1 MPEGPN
7 KRPPSNWMKNLGL
20 WFIILLGLVVV
31 VNVMQGGSSS
41 KGSGNTMAYSDFL
54 SRVDDGSIRTAEIR
68 GDEITGKTSG
78 DDDYRTFNP
87 GDSQLIERLRGK
99 GVRFDAKPEESRS
112 LIATVFI
119 NMLPFLLMIGIWIFV
134 MRQMQNGA
142 GRGAMGFGKSR
153 AKLLTQKE
161 GRVTFDDVA
170 GIDEA
175 REELQEIV
183 DFLKDP
189 GKFSRLGGKIPKG
202 ALLVGPPGTGKTLLA
217 RAIAGEANVPF
228 FSISGSDF
236 VEMFVGVGA
245 SRVRDMFEQGK
256 KSAPCIIFID
266 EIDAVGRS
274 RGAGLGGGNDEREQ
288 TLNQLL
294 VEMDGFDANEGIIII
309 AATNRPDV
317 LDPALLRPGRFDRQ
331 VVVGRPDI
339 DGREQILAVHMKK
352 VPLAPDVLARTIARG
367 TPGFSGADLA
377 NLVNEA
383 ALLAARRGKRQVGMK
398 EFEDA
403 KDKVLMG
410 VERKS
415 MVMTEDEK
423 KMTAYHEA
431 GHALVSLFEDASDP
445 IHKAT
450 IIPRGRAL
458 GMVMRLPERDQYSY
472 HRDKMYANLA
482 VSMGGRVA
490 EEIIFGHS
498 KVSSGASSDI
508 SYATDLARNMV
519 TQWGMSDKLGPLKY
533 ADNQEEVFLGHSI
546 ARTQNV
552 SEETAQL
559 IDAEIR
565 TIVTGAHERATQ
577 LLTQHIDQLH
587 TLAGALLEY
596 ETLSGDEINQV
607 LAGETIDRGSGHG
620 SPRPAGAGTAVSA
633 IPKAGRRGGLGEAP
647 AGA

>member
-1 MPEGPN
+1 MADNN
-7 KRPPSNWMKNLGL
+7 KRPPSPWMKNLGL
-20 WFIILLGLVVV
+20 WFVILLGLVVV
-31 VNVMQGGSSS
+31 VNVMQPSRPAT
-41 KGSGNTMAYSDFL
+41 GSGTALAYSDFL
-54 SRVDDGSIRTAEIR
+54 TKVDEGGIKSADIR
-68 GDEITGKTSG
+68 GDEIVGKTSAG
-78 DDDYRTFNP
+78 EDYRTFNP
-87 GDSQLIERLRGK
+87 GDTQLIERLRLK
-99 GVRFDAKPEESRS
+99 NVRFDAKPEESRS
-112 LIATVFI
+112 LIGQLLI
-119 NMLPFLLMIGIWIFV
+119 NMLPFALMIGIWIFV

-153 AKLLTQKE
+153 AKLLVQKE

-189 GKFSRLGGKIPKG
+189 GRFHRLGGKIPKG

-228 FSISGSDF
+228 FNISGSDF

-294 VEMDGFDANEGIIII
+294 VEMDGFDANEGIIIV

-339 DGREQILAVHMKK
+339 EGREKILAVHMKK
-352 VPLAPDVLARTIARG
+352 VPLAPDVNARTIARG

-383 ALLAARRGKRQVGMK
+383 ALLAARRAKRLVSMRD
-398 EFEDA
+398 FEDA

-415 MVMTEDEK
+415 MVMTDDEK

-431 GHALVSLFEDASDP
+431 GHAVVSMHEAASDP

-472 HRDKMYANLA
+472 HRNKMYANLA

-490 EEIIFGHS
+490 EEIIFGHDL
-498 KVSSGASSDI
+498 VSSGASSDI
-508 SYATDLARNMV
+508 SYATDLARSMV

-533 ADNQEEVFLGHSI
+533 ADNQEEVFLGHSVT
-546 ARTQNV
+546 RTQNV
-552 SEETAQL
+552 SEQTAQM
-559 IDAEIR
+559 IDAEVR
-565 TIVTGAHERATQ
+565 QIVNTGYDRAKQ
-577 LLTQHIDQLH
+577 VLTDNIDQLH
-587 TLAGALLEY
+587 NLAAALLEL
-596 ETLSGDEINQV
+596 ETLSGDEIKKV
-607 LAGETIDRGSGHG
+607 LAGEPIDRANSLGT
-620 SPRPAGAGTAVSA
+620 PTMRPAAGVSA
-633 IPKAGRRGGLGEAP
+633 IPKTGRRGGFGEPAP
-647 AGA
+647 QA

>member
-1 MPEGPN
+1 MNEP
-7 KRPPSNWMKNLGL
+7 KRPQSPWLKSIGL
-20 WFIILLGLVVV
+20 WAAILLALVVV
-31 VNVMQGGSSS
+31 VNVLQGPSTSASGSSL
-41 KGSGNTMAYSDFL
+41 AYSDFL
-54 SRVDDGSIRTAEIR
+54 TKVDDGGVKGVEFRGGDIQGRTTSDEAFRTTIPPM
-68 GDEITGKTSG
+68 GD
-78 DDDYRTFNP
+78 P
-87 GDSQLIERLRGK
+87 QLIEKLRAK
-99 GVRFDAKPEESRS
+99 GVHFDAKPEEQRGFLAQLLLS
-112 LIATVFI
+112 
-119 NMLPFLLMIGIWIFV
+119 MLPFVLMIGIWIFV
-134 MRQMQNGA
+134 MRQMQNGT

-153 AKLLTQKE
+153 AKLLVPKE
-161 GRVTFDDVA
+161 GRVTFEDVA

-189 GKFSRLGGKIPKG
+189 QKFHRLGGKIPKG

-228 FSISGSDF
+228 FNISGSDF

-245 SRVRDMFEQGK
+245 SRVRDMFEQAK
-256 KSAPCIIFID
+256 KSSPCIIFID

-294 VEMDGFDANEGIIII
+294 VEMDGFDANEGIIIV

-339 DGREQILAVHMKK
+339 EGREKILGVHMRK
-352 VPLAPDVLARTIARG
+352 VPLAPDVNPRVIARG

-383 ALLAARRGKRQVGMK
+383 ALLAARRGKRLVAMA

-415 MVMTEDEK
+415 MVMTDDEK

-431 GHALVSLFEDASDP
+431 GHAVVSMHEAASDP

-458 GMVMRLPERDQYSY
+458 GMVMRLPERDNYSY
-472 HRDKMYANLA
+472 HRDKMYANLS

-490 EEIIFGHS
+490 EEVIFGHD

-508 SYATDLARNMV
+508 SYATDLAKNMV

-533 ADNQEEVFLGHSI
+533 GDNQEEVFLGHSVT
-546 ARTQNV
+546 RTQNV
-552 SEETAQL
+552 SEETARM
-559 IDAEIR
+559 IDAEVKA
-565 TIVTGAHERATQ
+565 IVIAGYDRAKQ
-577 LLTQHIDQLH
+577 VLTDNIDQLH
-587 TLAGALLEY
+587 RLAAALLEL
-596 ETLSGDEINQV
+596 ETLSGDEIKRV
-607 LAGETIDRGSGHG
+607 LAGETVDRAATIGRLAAPTPIG
-620 SPRPAGAGTAVSA
+620 VSA
-633 IPKAGRRGGLGEAP
+633 IPKTGRRGGFGEPAP
-647 AGA
+647 QV